1 MLYIFYTILNI
12 DILIYQNSLN
22 CMLEMADL
30 YGMWIIPAESYFLK
44 KAISKKKKKA
54 ISMKIP

>member
-30 YGMWIIPAESYFLK
+30 YGM
-44 KAISKKKKKA
+44 
-54 ISMKIP
+54 